1 MNATPEN
8 KFTVVMLKEPS
19 LIIMEGIPSKDDPG
33 TIGEYVAVKGAPIAR
48 NPLDAQTAL
57 QTACNNHPGHYFF
70 IALCS
75 AGMVLPV
82 ELIPPKTNGPDVV

>member
-1 MNATPEN
+1 MNTPEN
-8 KFTVVMLKEPS
+8 KYTIVMLKEPS

-48 NPLDAQTAL
+48 NPIDAQIAL
-57 QTACNNHPGHYFF
+57 QTACNNHPGKFFF

-75 AGMVLPV
+75 AGMMLPNAPN
-82 ELIPPKTNGPDVV
+82 PPGPDVV